1 MTHVEARR
9 ILSILGGSLTP
20 EKVKE
25 AYRHA
30 ALKAHPDQGGTV
42 QDFLKIQAAYEFLMG
57 GGIGVS
63 WGETTEELEKRL
75 EAIAKAFD
83 HLKAEFGIPFGKE
96 FDLLT
101 DRLTVSMKALDSTR
115 RIERNW
121 PGIVQSSWQGFHTS
135 VHDIL
140 SLHVDGIGRSF
151 DHWLASEMR
160 NTLHFARQ
168 QYLKGLS
175 KNPLLHLS
183 ALALSGTVGFMIYR
197 LLPASSFSWWFLP
210 ILLPSGYLLVWSAF
224 SHYANSKYSEETV
237 IPKLGA
243 HHVQLKDSNVYYNLG
258 GIWTKEESGGAGLIS
273 GAGIGFMVG
282 GPAGAVVGG
291 IIGSIAGA
299 ILGTPIGDVQEAIFQ
314 DTLNN
319 LFPLAEE
326 LFSTLQNALEDLK
339 KEYLKQAREN
349 YKKASRKAVLLLA
362 GK

>member
-1 MTHVEARR
+1 MTHIEARR
-9 ILSILGGSLTP
+9 ILGIPEGSLTP

-83 HLKAEFGIPFGKE
+83 QLKAEFGIPFGKA

-101 DRLTVSMKALDSTR
+101 DELTVSMKALDSTR

-121 PGIVQSSWQGFHTS
+121 PGIAQSSWWGFHVS
-135 VHDIL
+135 VHEIL
-140 SLHVDGIGRSF
+140 SLRVDGISRSF
-151 DHWLASEMR
+151 DDWLAGEMR
-160 NTLHFARQ
+160 NTLWFARE

-175 KNPLLHLS
+175 RNPMLHLS
-183 ALALSGTVGFMIYR
+183 ALTFSAFVGFIFYR
-197 LLPASSFSWWFLP
+197 FIPESFFSWWLLP

-224 SHYANSKYSEETV
+224 SHYANSKYSGETV
-237 IPKLGA
+237 IPKLGT
-243 HHVQLKDSNVYYNLG
+243 HHVQLKDSKVYYNLG
-258 GIWTKEESGGAGLIS
+258 GIWTREESGGAGLVS
-273 GAGIGFMVG
+273 GAGIGFIVG
-282 GPAGAVVGG
+282 GPAGAVFGG
-291 IIGSIAGA
+291 IIGGIAGA
-299 ILGTPIGDVQEAIFQ
+299 IFGTPIGKVQEVVFQ
-314 DTLNN
+314 DTLNH

-339 KEYLKQAREN
+339 KDYLKQAREN
-349 YKKASRKAVLLLA
+349 YKKASRKAILLLA